1 MDAADSS
8 PGRAL
13 QSTPQKHA
21 APKLHFSDRAPAQ
34 RRWARKSN
42 CYYGAWALSSESAEL
57 PLASATARVSAT
69 KAFQLCSKENI
80 QTHGGNG
87 FTWEYDCHLFY
98 KRSKVLSILL
108 GSEAT
113 WKEKL
118 VTSLEKTNTLEK
130 G

>member
-1 MDAADSS
+1 MYV
-8 PGRAL
+8 AL
-13 QSTPQKHA
+13 TLA
-21 APKLHFSDRAPAQ
+21 
-34 RRWARKSN
+34 KSN
-42 CYYGAWALSSESAEL
+42 SYYAAWALSTESSDL
-57 PLASATARVSAT
+57 PTASATARVSAT

-87 FTWEYDCHLFY
+87 YTWEYDCHLFY
-98 KRSKVLSILL
+98 KRSKVLSVLL

-118 VTSLEKTNTLEK
+118 VTNLEKTNTLVK